1 MHKIYL
7 ASLYS
12 RRAELEDYAK
22 ILTEA
27 GHTIVSTW
35 VYGNEVGL
43 NRTDIALL
51 DIYDVE
57 RADMVLSFTEPY
69 GTMYKGGGRC
79 VEFGYG
85 LARGKVAAI
94 IGERENV
101 FHHHPSV
108 IKFETLDEFIRHY
121 QTQVE

>member
-1 MHKIYL
+1 MKIYL

-12 RRAELEDYAK
+12 RRAELESYADQ
-22 ILTEA
+22 LTKA
-27 GHTIVSTW
+27 GHVITSTW

-43 NRTDIALL
+43 SRTDIALL
-51 DIYDVE
+51 DIYDVD
-57 RADMVLSFTEPY
+57 RADLVLSFTEPY

-85 LARGKVAAI
+85 LARRKISCI

-101 FHHHPSV
+101 FHHHPDV
-108 IKFETLDEFIRHY
+108 QKFESLDEFIRSFS
-121 QTQVE
+121 TQVE